1 MKSGTNVIT
10 VLDVKLSENK
20 PTFGSVLPTFS
31 KNSYEASLNTLIKSY
46 YAYFYPTKF
55 FNHVSPPK
63 LNPSGILFFLS

>member
-31 KNSYEASLNTLIKSY
+31 QIHMKQVLI
-46 YAYFYPTKF
+46 
-55 FNHVSPPK
+55 
-63 LNPSGILFFLS
+63 L